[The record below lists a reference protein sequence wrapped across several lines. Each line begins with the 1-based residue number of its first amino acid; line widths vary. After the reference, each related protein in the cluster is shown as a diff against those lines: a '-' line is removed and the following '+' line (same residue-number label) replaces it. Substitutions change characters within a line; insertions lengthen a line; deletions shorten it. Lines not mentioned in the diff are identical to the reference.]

1 VIEVPVQYFQS
12 IIGIEL
18 AVAGALLFQV
28 RYFEPVREADRAD
41 DLPDPAVRLVMAVIL
56 AATVFGA
63 LDGILY
69 QGGKAEAIA
78 VTCGLALSLL
88 PILLRVLPPLFRS
101 TGAGAGQTYSVIT
114 ILGLVLYVLATA
126 AIVILFTR

>member
-1 VIEVPVQYFQS
+1 VSEVPVQYFQS
-12 IIGIEL
+12 IIALEL
-18 AVAGALLFQV
+18 AVTGALLFQV
-28 RYFEPVREADRAD
+28 RYFEPVRSADHDD
-41 DLPDPAVRLVMAVIL
+41 DLPNPAVRLVIAVIL
-56 AATVFGA
+56 AATVFGP

-101 TGAGAGQTYSVIT
+101 TGTAQGQTYSAIT
-114 ILGLVLYVLATA
+114 ILGLVLYALAVA